1 MDNRSEGINFTK
13 VASSTRKH
21 EGKKMAVPA
30 KFSQTGTGFKRRS
43 LKGIHHGMD
52 ATFDS
57 IESDQ
62 SIRRLSRRDYE
73 NLDDV

>member
-1 MDNRSEGINFTK
+1 MG
-13 VASSTRKH
+13 
-21 EGKKMAVPA
+21 VPA
-30 KFSQTGTGFKRRS
+30 KFSQTGTGFNKRP

-57 IESDQ
+57 IESDHSVRQ
-62 SIRRLSRRDYE
+62 LSRKDYE